1 MTTAEII
8 ARHRLQSSP
17 IRWGW
22 VAAAATVIALAA
34 APPLGMPQFIEAL
47 VIEILTFS
55 LLALSLNVL
64 LGYAGLVS
72 FGHAA
77 FFGIAG
83 YAVAIIATRLSTE
96 ILIVI
101 PLAVACTVLCSVPIG
116 WLSIRLSGFYFLM
129 ITFAF
134 AQMVYVAAF
143 RWNWLTGGSDG
154 MLVPAQTLWGAPVL
168 ENREPFYFFAL
179 AAFTVSA
186 LILYL
191 IVTSQFG
198 RTLVGIR
205 ESALRM
211 RALGYNV
218 RRYKL
223 AAFVIGAGFAGIAG
237 VVNVLLNLFI
247 APESVHWTQSA
258 LALVM
263 VLVGGA
269 GYFIGPVIGAAL
281 VILLQH
287 WLSSHTEYWSLVLG
301 VLFIVLITVARE
313 GIAGLAVR
321 AAARLGARPS

>member
-247 APESVHWTQSA
+247 APEFVHWTQSA